1 MFSGRLSQIPMLNL
15 LLKDME
21 ICRALSHFAGA
32 RKQRFPVFLIQ
43 TMGKLR
49 RKIIGKGFPIFA
61 LNFCVIL
68 NGLIFF
74 FSFFGS
80 NLISVP
86 LVLAEIFIGKE
97 D

>member
-61 LNFCVIL
+61 LKFCVIL
-68 NGLIFF
+68 NGVIFF
-74 FSFFGS
+74 FPFLGQ
-80 NLISVP
+80 ISS
-86 LVLAEIFIGKE
+86 LFL
-97 D
+97 

>member
-1 MFSGRLSQIPMLNL
+1 MFSGCLSQIPMLNL

-61 LNFCVIL
+61 LKFCVIL
-68 NGLIFF
+68 NGVIF